1 MRVCN
6 VDSPEKNT
14 RACLEIARILAP
26 VILRSLTPHPIE
38 QGEKQA
44 REQVIML
51 LLQHPAE
58 ILLSL
63 RREIETMDVRI
74 RESSDH

>member
-1 MRVCN
+1 MYYE
-6 VDSPEKNT
+6 DTPEKNT

-26 VILRSLTPHPIE
+26 VILRSLTPHVIE

-44 REQVIML
+44 REHIILL

-58 ILLSL
+58 ILLPL
-63 RREIETMDVRI
+63 RREIETMDVRND
-74 RESSDH
+74 EFSDS